1 MYMKIMGTRNIRRA
15 LVIVMSVAG
24 IVAAGSLIY
33 GQQQRESNATT
44 PGADSGTT
52 SLSTTPVAPDTSV
65 KLKGVDGKMY
75 DLAQMRGEVV
85 LLSFGAT
92 WCVPCAWELAA
103 IEELKEEFKDRP
115 VRFLW
120 ASIETKDEASD
131 ALLRHYA
138 KQRRVTIPVLRDPER
153 TTFAK
158 FADRIKL
165 PLVVLF
171 DKEGRFTPPVHRG
184 MSSEPIQYKNAMRT
198 RLVALLT
205 AQPGSP
211 IKQVSSFQ
219 FPVLSSKLETGN

>member
-1 MYMKIMGTRNIRRA
+1 MKIIGTSRIRRV

-24 IVAAGSLIY
+24 IVAAGSSTF
-33 GQQQRESNATT
+33 GQQQGGSNATT
-44 PGADSGTT
+44 HGADSGPT
-52 SLSTTPVAPDTSV
+52 SSNTTPTPPDTSV

-75 DLAQMRGEVV
+75 DLAKMRGEVV
-85 LLSFGAT
+85 MLSFGAT
-92 WCVPCAWELAA
+92 WCVPCAWELTA

-138 KQRRVTIPVLRDPER
+138 KQRRVTIPVLRDPQQ
-153 TTFAK
+153 TAFAK
-158 FADRIKL
+158 FADRVKL

-198 RLVALLT
+198 RLVALL
-205 AQPGSP
+205 AAEPGSP
-211 IKQVSSFQ
+211 IKEVSSFE
-219 FPVLSSKLETGN
+219 F